1 MTYQLHLGSRHYF
14 SWSLAVWLMVERF
27 GLQTRVRT
35 TIHRPDSED
44 GVALL
49 IAHLAPARTLP
60 TLVTPDG
67 AILSDS
73 LAIAEELATRHPGA
87 GLWPADPLA
96 RGTARTL
103 AAEMHSSFR
112 ALRGA
117 WPMNLRQA
125 FQPQQPPPEVATE
138 LDRLEVIWTHA
149 RRVTGSDGP
158 WLTGG
163 YSIADAIFAPM
174 AGRLA
179 GYGFDTRPTTRAY
192 VAAHLADPAF
202 RRWRAMGFAG
212 DPPMSSVSLP
222 LPPRPWPGP
231 APLPA
236 RAVDGTTAINP
247 ACPYSGDQVTHVL
260 ELDGRRWG
268 FCDAFCRD
276 KTVADAAAWPAF
288 MAMLAQHGVSA

>member
-14 SWSLAVWLMVERF
+14 SWSLAIWLMVERF

-35 TIHRPDSED
+35 TIHRPDTED
-44 GVALL
+44 GVARL

-87 GLWPADPLA
+87 GLWPDDPLA

-112 ALRGA
+112 ALRGV

-125 FQPQQPPPEVATE
+125 FQPQKPPPEVATE

-149 RRVTGSDGP
+149 RRVTGSGGP

-212 DPPMSSVSLP
+212 DPPMPSVSLP
-222 LPPRPWPGP
+222 LLPRPWPGP

-236 RAVDGTTAINP
+236 RAVDGTAAINA
-247 ACPYSGDQVTHVL
+247 ACPYSGDPVTHVL

-268 FCDAFCRD
+268 FCNAFCRD

-288 MAMLAQHGVSA
+288 TAMLAQHGISA